1 MVVNDHF
8 FNRLAMKKN
17 QNSSVAWYL
26 PKKKKPFTYSTVA
39 ESAGIKLLLDIY
51 GDLRKIPI
59 ETLLN
64 ENEWLIINTLIENGV
79 YQPKL
84 Y

>member
-1 MVVNDHF
+1 MVIYEHF
-8 FNRLAMKKN
+8 YNRLDMKKN
-17 QNSSVAWYL
+17 QKPSVAWYL
-26 PKKKKPFTYSTVA
+26 PKKKKPFAYSTVA

-51 GDLRKIPI
+51 GDLRKVPS

-64 ENEWLIINTLIENGV
+64 ENEWLIINTLIENRV